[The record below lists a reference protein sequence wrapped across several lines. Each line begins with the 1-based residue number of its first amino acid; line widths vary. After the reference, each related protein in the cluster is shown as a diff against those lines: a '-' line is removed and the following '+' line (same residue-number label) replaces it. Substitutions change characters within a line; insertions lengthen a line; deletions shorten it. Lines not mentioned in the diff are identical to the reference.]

1 MKILLTG
8 FETFGDNPINASQ
21 RLVEAL
27 PNTLNENIHLQKL
40 ILPVDEKLAPEIVL
54 QAINEGKPNG
64 VMAFGLAAGRTDISI
79 ERVAINLMDF
89 QIPDNTGAS
98 ISNEAVVSN
107 GPEAYFSTLPV
118 RKMLNK
124 LTNARIPASLSLS
137 AGAFLCNQVFYSIM
151 HEIDINKWGIPAGF
165 IHLPTLPEGAAK
177 NKKPI
182 PSMSLDLML
191 EAAKIMITC
200 LYEEIT
206 LLNNEPK

>member
-8 FETFGDNPINASQ
+8 FEPFGDNPINASQ

-27 PNTLNENIHLQKL
+27 PSTLNENIHLQKM

-54 QAINEGKPNG
+54 QATEEEKPDG
-64 VMAFGLAAGRTDISI
+64 VMAFGLAAGRADISI

-98 ISNEAVVSN
+98 ISDAAVVPN
-107 GPEAYFSTLPV
+107 GPAAYFSTLPV
-118 RKMLNK
+118 RKLLNK
-124 LTNARIPASLSLS
+124 LTNAGIPASLSLS
-137 AGAFLCNQVFYSIM
+137 AGAFLCNQVFYSII
-151 HEIDINKWGIPAGF
+151 HQIAINKWDIPSGF
-165 IHLPTLPEGAAK
+165 IHLPTLPEAAAQ

-191 EAAKIMITC
+191 KAAKVMITC
-200 LYEEIT
+200 LFEEIT
-206 LLNNEPK
+206 LLNNGPK